1 MNSSRKSRSLLLT
14 LLLAAALL
22 FSSAAL
28 CRAELTEA
36 GLARDLQEKV
46 VDAPLE
52 KHSPTATQLFI
63 ARVAVEALLQH
74 HYSQPQMTGAVMAQW
89 YRNYFLMLDPGK
101 NYFLRSD
108 LEEFR
113 AWEDKLYQRNQPD
126 LNFAYTVYLRFLQR
140 LQEWCLYSFQAYQ
153 QEFDFSQ
160 KEYLELTDNPDD
172 REWPLTVEEQQD
184 RWRKMVKNALLSDRL
199 TQEDLKKAQ
208 KAQEP
213 ADGDGEHHAVY
224 TPPPV
229 RLRNQNALINTYRTR
244 LEAEPLEVLSLFVN
258 AFATLLDP
266 HSCYY
271 APEAKEDFDISMS
284 LSLQGIGA
292 TLTWRDS
299 YTVVMSLVPGGPAA
313 LDGRLRPG
321 DRIIAVAQNP
331 TDDPTVVIGMPLS
344 KVVRKIRGK
353 KGTQVYL
360 TVLPEGGASE
370 KTIVLTRDEI
380 RLKDSEAQSDIH
392 TVDGKRVL
400 CIYLPSF
407 YRDFEA
413 VANKNKNAKSTT
425 RDVLRLL
432 DDAQKSGPVDGLVLD
447 MRNNGG
453 GSLEEAI
460 LLSGAFLEGQSRKG
474 VIPNPV
480 VQTRAGTGAVQVRTA
495 PSLPAVYTGP
505 LMVLVDR
512 GAASATEILAA
523 CLQDSERAV
532 VVGDSH
538 THGKGTVQSLV
549 DLNEVTRMRQN
560 QRLLEKQEPG
570 SLKITIQKFY
580 RVTGGSTQKL
590 GVTPDIVLP
599 SFLEAFKNTES
610 DLPHVL
616 PWDEISPVR
625 HYRHTNLKAFLP
637 KLQEFYQNYAET
649 NPEFLR
655 YARDVRE
662 YVDFRKIRQLPLE
675 VQEARQYRDQETA
688 LARKWKHYQ
697 PERDGDKNERLHEA
711 DEAIYDDGAPREDV
725 VLDASLA
732 IMGEMMRID
741 QANNNNA
748 FSIQRKKK

>member
-1 MNSSRKSRSLLLT
+1 MTSSLKLHNLLLP
-14 LLLAAALL
+14 LLLAGALL
-22 FSSAAL
+22 FSSATL

-52 KHSPTATQLFI
+52 KHTPTATQLFI

-74 HYSQPQMTGAVMAQW
+74 HYSQPQMTGAVLAQW
-89 YRNYFLMLDPGK
+89 YQNYFLMLDPGK

-113 AWEDKLYQRNQPD
+113 AWEDKLYQRNQPN
-126 LNFAYTVYLRFLQR
+126 LNFAYTVYQRFLQR

-160 KEYLELTDNPDD
+160 KEYLEVTDDPDE
-172 REWPLTVEEQQD
+172 REWPLTVKEQQD

-199 TQEDLKKAQ
+199 TQEDLEKAQ
-208 KAQEP
+208 PQEP
-213 ADGDGEHHAVY
+213 TDGEHHAVY

-244 LEAEPLEVLSLFVN
+244 RDAEPLEILSLFVN

-313 LDGRLRPG
+313 LDGRLHPG
-321 DRIIAVAQNP
+321 DRITAVAQNAS
-331 TDDPTVVIGMPLS
+331 DEPTVVIGMPLS
-344 KVVRKIRGK
+344 KVVRQIRGK
-353 KGTQVYL
+353 KGTKVYL

-380 RLKDSEAQSDIH
+380 RLKDSEAQSSLH
-392 TVDGKRVL
+392 TIDGKRVL

-407 YRDFEA
+407 YRDFEG
-413 VANKNKNAKSTT
+413 VANRNKNAKSTT

-432 DDAQKSGPVDGLVLD
+432 KDALESGPVDGLVLD

-460 LLSGAFLEGQSRKG
+460 QLSGAFLEGQTRKG
-474 VIPNPV
+474 TIPNPV
-480 VQTRAGTGAVQVRTA
+480 VQTRTGAGAVQVRTA

-523 CLQDSERAV
+523 CLQDSQRAV

-590 GVTPDIVLP
+590 GVTPDLILP

-625 HYRHTNLKAFLP
+625 HYRHTNLRTFLP
-637 KLQEFYQNYAET
+637 QLQEFYQKYADS
-649 NPEFLR
+649 NPAFLR
-655 YARDVRE
+655 YARDVKE
-662 YVDFRKIRQLPLE
+662 YIDFRKNRKVPLE
-675 VQEARQYRDQETA
+675 FQEARRYRDQETA

-725 VLDASLA
+725 LLDASLA

-741 QANNNNA
+741 QENNANA
-748 FSIQRKKK
+748 FSIQRKK

>member
-22 FSSAAL
+22 FSSATL

-89 YRNYFLMLDPGK
+89 FRNYFLMLDPGK

-732 IMGEMMRID
+732 LMGEMMRID

>member
-22 FSSAAL
+22 FSSATL

-370 KTIVLTRDEI
+370 KTIILTRDEI

>member
-22 FSSAAL
+22 FSSATL

-732 IMGEMMRID
+732 LMGEMMRID

>member
-1 MNSSRKSRSLLLT
+1 MNSSLKSRSLLLT

-22 FSSAAL
+22 FSSATL

-89 YRNYFLMLDPGK
+89 YQNYFLMLDPGK

-113 AWEDKLYQRNQPD
+113 AWEDRLYQRNQPD
-126 LNFAYTVYLRFLQR
+126 LNFAYTVYQRFLQR
-140 LQEWCLYSFQAYQ
+140 LQEWCIYSFQAYQ
-153 QEFDFSQ
+153 QDFDFSQ
-160 KEYLELTDNPDD
+160 KEYLDLADDPDD

-208 KAQEP
+208 AQEP
-213 ADGDGEHHAVY
+213 ADGEHHAVY

-244 LEAEPLEVLSLFVN
+244 LEAEPLEILSLFVN

-331 TDDPTVVIGMPLS
+331 DDEPTVVIGMPLS
-344 KVVRKIRGK
+344 KVVRQIRGK

-392 TVDGKRVL
+392 TIDGKRVL

-407 YRDFEA
+407 YRDFEG

-432 DDAQKSGPVDGLVLD
+432 SDAQKTGPVDGLVLD

-474 VIPNPV
+474 IIPNPV

-495 PSLPAVYTGP
+495 PSIPAAYTGP

-560 QRLLEKQEPG
+560 QRLLDKQEPG

-590 GVTPDIVLP
+590 GVTPDIILP

-616 PWDEISPVR
+616 AWDEISPVR

-637 KLQEFYQNYAET
+637 KLQEFYQSYANT

-655 YARDVRE
+655 YARDVKE
-662 YVDFRKIRQLPLE
+662 YIDFRENRKLPLE
-675 VQEARQYRDQETA
+675 FQEARKYRDQETA

-741 QANNNNA
+741 QANDNNA